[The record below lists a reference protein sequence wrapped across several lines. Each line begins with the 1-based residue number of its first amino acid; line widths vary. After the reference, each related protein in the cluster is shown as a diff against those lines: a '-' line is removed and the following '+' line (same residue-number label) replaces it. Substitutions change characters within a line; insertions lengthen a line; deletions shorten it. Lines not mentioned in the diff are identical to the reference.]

1 MTTAGGYRCQSWSA
15 QQPIH
20 EISTD
25 ITDANFPE
33 KSMKLVKNYC
43 RNPTRDPRGP
53 WCYTLEPTVIDDE
66 CDIPLCNYKVRNIS
80 SIDLSKC
87 KLSQLGTEYKGFI
100 MTTAGGYRC
109 QSWSAQQPIHE
120 GISKRKCKF
129 WNRKYKLGNAK
140 SIKFHNKHFPDG
152 SRIKARNLCRNP
164 DDDTGGPWCY
174 VEERNYELV
183 EKEYCDI
190 PSCDDKDCL
199 TYSRN
204 SSTYSM
210 LTGLNSTYG
219 NISFWIKLWNPLDE
233 QNAEARILLSLLPI
247 PSSAKKIV
255 QDWKAGVELLIS
267 NTVSGQT
274 YPVTNNER
282 LFENTP
288 EILLS
293 SKWTGL
299 WIAWGG
305 GFISL
310 GIHGVMKPLIMDQYK
325 MANSISGLYPDN
337 FLHYGIMGTGVLWS
351 TAFCQ
356 KYCESHTTF
365 GDEFLRIWPMQ
376 KNNDTQDV
384 HFYLRGSY
392 NVEIRLYQ
400 SPGSLFPCFTVEI
413 GDNVTFLLYQE
424 NEKSMKQHL
433 KEVII
438 KGLIDYWTWKEFTI
452 SIFGTHLHLFSQ
464 RIYGNEEIL
473 NINHD
478 LLITLRWFSIGSQT
492 IAHWTFFCSPDGKFD
507 NIYIKVYLLY
517 VSVDAVENPQPP
529 NCIHNNAD
537 YQYQGTQ
544 WISSRGLPCIPWIA
558 EEVPRD
564 EKIID
569 NFVDKSIV
577 KALNKCRNPSH
588 DPSGPYCYAVSNSH
602 AIDVIKRVCH
612 VRICRSSECRMAGT
626 ANDYI
631 GTLSKTRSG
640 RTCTKWLSDYDLE
653 RMQMQT
659 PNTSLTTR
667 IPSKTQRSINVKSRW
682 KRYFKQ
688 NASMK
693 RSSSFTK
700 PLFDSSPNLP
710 SQSRFTAVKPIHMV
724 DRAYL
729 NDSIYPERNVRNAS
743 NYCRNPSRNIA
754 GTWCYTTDP
763 LVPQDLCD
771 IRDCEKLEECTFFVK
786 GHGIGR
792 RLYILP
798 EYRTEGLHFSLKAWE
813 PDQPDSITFV
823 FTADDGLNSR
833 YILKIGALDN
843 EKVLLYYQSEDKDII
858 LVKKKTLPH
867 LLYLGKWSSFIIRI
881 PRGRVLVYYEGAA
894 NPLFEWEHFEPAKV
908 FSPVYYYYNSE
919 KGHTIG
925 VAFDCTSRCHIENTQ
940 TDRYTRILPLS
951 TWSKEELVRP
961 NKLMLMIRAKGV
973 VLIPLLLLPATPG
986 FYALTLGERDR
997 WIYFLRNTYP
1007 RIRVYHKQK
1016 APKPIFTTNSW
1027 TNITIKWSDSIIQ
1040 VFCNETNVFHYV
1052 HRQPLI
1058 FYFFSLAVD
1067 PGSWATWSANCMPS
1081 DIDGPPLDGG
1091 WSEWGPWVC
1100 SASCNGGIGTRKRY
1114 CNSPEP
1120 NVRGEPCIG
1129 PNSMTGR
1136 CNMISCGDVTDDT
1149 ATLIKRE
1156 ITQNHTALTVK
1167 EYESVSLPSD
1177 SNIVNSIRT
1186 ESPDSEIQWSHNGIF
1201 VQDEQHRLEIKNY
1214 EIIISRAI
1222 LNDSGV
1228 YTLTV
1233 HRIDGTYMIFKVV
1246 TLAVIPIKESVT
1258 IRETLPMHVMC
1269 HCAILGY
1276 VYSDLKIYWMI
1287 DNRVWKDYSVT
1298 LPVAVNVDRIL
1309 AVNRSHHGTW
1319 KCIVEQIDLNFKWTT
1334 NVIRV
1339 KVLGPPNWRT
1349 HLMED
1354 KLTRP
1359 IFGWMP
1365 SEEFVA
1371 YSVLAIILF
1380 LVCCIIIGSIL
1391 YIRFQESWKVNVT
1404 MAKKKMRTGKSATE
1418 KRKYISDDIFVKT
1431 ENENTTSNFVKS
1443 KKLRGTYN
1451 EQQSRAKKLENVNHV
1466 KMPRPNQTKSKKI
1479 INRFRKLLKEKKLA
1493 FLL

>member
-1 MTTAGGYRCQSWSA
+1 MITAGGFRCQSWSA
-15 QQPIH
+15 EQPVH
-20 EISTD
+20 KISTN

-43 RNPTRDPRGP
+43 RNPTRDSRGP

-66 CDIPLCNYKVRNIS
+66 CDIPLCNFKDCIITGPGAEYG
-80 SIDLSKC
+80 
-87 KLSQLGTEYKGFI
+87 GTRSFS
-100 MTTAGGYRC
+100 T
-109 QSWSAQQPIHE
+109 
-120 GISKRKCKF
+120 SKRKCKS
-129 WNRKYKLGNAK
+129 WNKKYKLGNTK
-140 SIKFHNKHFPDG
+140 TIKFHNKHFPDG
-152 SRIKARNLCRNP
+152 SRVKAHNFCRNP
-164 DDDTGGPWCY
+164 NDDTGGPWCY
-174 VEERNYELV
+174 VEEKSYEMV

-204 SSTYSM
+204 SSTYSI
-210 LTGLNSTYG
+210 LTSLNSTYG
-219 NISFWIKLWNPLDE
+219 NISFWIKLWNPFDE
-233 QNAEARILLSLLPI
+233 ENAEARILLSLLPI
-247 PSSAKKIV
+247 PFSAKKIA

-299 WIAWGG
+299 WITWGG

-310 GIHGVMKPLIMDQYK
+310 GIHGVSKPLIMDEYK
-325 MANSISGLYPDN
+325 MSNSISSLYPDN

-351 TAFCQ
+351 TEFCQ

-365 GDEFLRIWPMQ
+365 GNEFLRIWPMQ

-384 HFYLRGSY
+384 QFYLRASH

-400 SPGSLFPCFTVEI
+400 SPGTLFPCFIIEI
-413 GDNVTFLLYQE
+413 GHNVTLLLYQE
-424 NEKSMKQHL
+424 TEKSMKQHL
-433 KEVII
+433 KEVIM
-438 KGLIDYWTWKEFTI
+438 KGLIDYWSWKEFTI
-452 SIFGTHLHLFSQ
+452 SMFGTHLHLFSQ
-464 RIYGNEEIL
+464 RTYGSEEIL

-492 IAHWTFFCSPDGKFD
+492 IAHWTLFCSPDA
-507 NIYIKVYLLY
+507 
-517 VSVDAVENPQPP
+517 VDAIEDPQPP
-529 NCIHNNAD
+529 NCIHNIAD

-544 WISSRGLPCIPWIA
+544 WTSAKELPCIPWIA

-564 EKIID
+564 EKIAD

-577 KALNKCRNPSH
+577 KALNRCRNPSH
-588 DPSGPYCYAVSNSH
+588 DSNGPYCYAVSNSY
-602 AIDVIKRVCH
+602 IMDVIKRFCH

-640 RTCTKWLSDYDLE
+640 RTCAKWLSDYDLE
-653 RMQMQT
+653 QMQMQMQIL
-659 PNTSLTTR
+659 NISLTTR
-667 IPSKTQRSINVKSRW
+667 VPSRTQRSIHVKSRW
-682 KRYFKQ
+682 KRYLKQ
-688 NASMK
+688 NVSMEQ
-693 RSSSFTK
+693 SSFTK
-700 PLFDSSPNLP
+700 SLLSSSPNL
-710 SQSRFTAVKPIHMV
+710 SHSRITAVKPIHMV

-729 NDSIYPERNVRNAS
+729 NDSLYPERNVRNAS

-763 LVPQDLCD
+763 LIPQDLCD
-771 IRDCEKLEECTFFVK
+771 IRDCEKPEECTFFVK

-792 RLYILP
+792 RLYVLP

-823 FTADDGLNSR
+823 FTADDGFNSR
-833 YILKIGALDN
+833 YILKIGALNN
-843 EKVLLYYQSEDKDII
+843 EKVLLYYQSEDKNII

-881 PRGRVLVYYEGAA
+881 PRGRVLVYYEGAV
-894 NPLFEWEHFEPAKV
+894 NPLFEWEHPESAKI

-925 VAFDCTSRCHIENTQ
+925 VAFDCASRCHIENTQ

-951 TWSKEELVRP
+951 TWSKEELIRP

-986 FYALTLGERDR
+986 FYALTLGERGQ
-997 WIYFLRNTYP
+997 WIYFLKNTYP
-1007 RIRVYHKQK
+1007 KVRVYHKQK

-1027 TNITIKWSDSIIQ
+1027 TNITIKWSDSTIQ
-1040 VFCNETNVFHYV
+1040 IFCNETNVFHYV

-1067 PGSWATWSANCMPS
+1067 LGSWATWSANCIPS

-1149 ATLIKRE
+1149 TTLIKKGM
-1156 ITQNHTALTVK
+1156 TQNHTALIVK

-1177 SNIVNSIRT
+1177 SNIINSIRV

-1201 VQDEQHRLEIKNY
+1201 LQNEQHRLEIKNY

-1233 HRIDGTYMIFKVV
+1233 RRIDGTYMIFKVV

-1287 DNRVWKDYSVT
+1287 DNRIWKDYSVT
-1298 LPVAVNVDRIL
+1298 LPVAVNVDHIP
-1309 AVNRSHHGTW
+1309 AVNRSHHGMW

-1365 SEEFVA
+1365 SEKFVA

-1380 LVCCIIIGSIL
+1380 SICCIIVGFIL
-1391 YIRFQESWKVNVT
+1391 YIRFRESLKVNVT
-1404 MAKKKMRTGKSATE
+1404 MAKKKMRTGKSATD
-1418 KRKYISDDIFVKT
+1418 KTKHIADDILVET
-1431 ENENTTSNFVKS
+1431 ENTMPNFVKS
-1443 KKLRGTYN
+1443 KKLRGLYN
-1451 EQQSRAKKLENVNHV
+1451 KQQSRAKKLGNINHV
-1466 KMPRPNQTKSKKI
+1466 GMSRPNQTKSKKI
-1479 INRFRKLLKEKKLA
+1479 INKFRKLLKKSK
-1493 FLL
+1493 